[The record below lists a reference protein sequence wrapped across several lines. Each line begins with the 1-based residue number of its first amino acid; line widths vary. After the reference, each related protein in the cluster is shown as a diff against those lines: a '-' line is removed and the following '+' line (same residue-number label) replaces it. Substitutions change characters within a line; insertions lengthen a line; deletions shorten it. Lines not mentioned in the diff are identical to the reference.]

1 MSRRHRYRQVD
12 ESSDDEDTDEE
23 LNSVVMERLKDS
35 NKDWDSMWQNALFEM
50 PKETTS
56 DAEVSLVSLT
66 SLSSRFYYITLTIF
80 RNGQERYIAF
90 HLNSLEQHQ
99 KLHERLSKSTR

>member
-1 MSRRHRYRQVD
+1 MSRYRQVD

-23 LNSVVMERLKDS
+23 LNNVVVMERSKDS

-90 HLNSLEQHQ
+90 HLNSLERHQ
-99 KLHERLSKSTR
+99 KWHERLSKSMR